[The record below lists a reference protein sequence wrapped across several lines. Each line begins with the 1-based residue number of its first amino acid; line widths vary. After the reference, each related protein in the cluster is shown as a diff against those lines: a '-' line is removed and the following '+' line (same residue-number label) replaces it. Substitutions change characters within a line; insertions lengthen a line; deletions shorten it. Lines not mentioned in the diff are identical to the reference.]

1 MLTETIQTPENQDPD
16 TLSISPIYS
25 VKLEGFEGPLD
36 LLLHLIE
43 KEEMDI
49 YDIQISQI
57 TDRYLEY
64 INLMEQLDLD
74 VASEFLVMAATLLH
88 IKSQS
93 ILPQLT
99 ADAEYTLGDQGE
111 LVRQLLE
118 YKRFKEA
125 SQALDIYAE
134 RHILRYS
141 RSPQLHAD
149 LDGTREFEIRATL
162 FDLLTAFK
170 NVNDR
175 VAEIDIEE
183 TYETVEEET
192 ITVED
197 KIDFIDR
204 QLTNANELLFEDL
217 FPLSSSKVDRI
228 VTFLAILELI
238 RIGKIVTVQ
247 TDHFESIYIVKQA
260 HEAAD
265 REIAPPPPAETPHSE
280 KLNDPVRN

>member
-1 MLTETIQTPENQDPD
+1 MLTETIQTPENQDLD
-16 TLSISPIYS
+16 TVSPMYSI
-25 VKLEGFEGPLD
+25 KLEGFEGPLD

-99 ADAEYTLGDQGE
+99 PDAEYTLGDQAE

-125 SQALDIYAE
+125 SQALDVYAE
-134 RHILRYS
+134 RRMLLYS
-141 RSPQLHAD
+141 RSPKLHAD
-149 LDGTREFEIRATL
+149 LDGTREFEIKATL
-162 FDLLTAFK
+162 FDLLSAFK
-170 NVNDR
+170 NITDR
-175 VAEIDIEE
+175 AAEIETEE
-183 TYETVEEET
+183 MYETVEEET

-197 KIDFIDR
+197 KIAFINR
-204 QLTNANELLFEDL
+204 QLTNEDQLLFEDL
-217 FPLSSSKVDRI
+217 FPLSSSKLDRI

-247 TDHFESIYIVKQA
+247 TDHFESIYIVKQGT
-260 HEAAD
+260 AATD
-265 REIAPPPPAETPHSE
+265 SEIALPPPVETAHSE
-280 KLNDPVRN
+280 EQGY

>member
-1 MLTETIQTPENQDPD
+1 MLIETIQTPESQDLD
-16 TLSISPIYS
+16 TLSPMYS
-25 VKLEGFEGPLD
+25 IKLEGFEGPLD

-99 ADAEYTLGDQGE
+99 PDAEYTLGDQAE

-118 YKRFKEA
+118 YKQFKEA
-125 SQALDIYAE
+125 AQALDIYAE
-134 RHILRYS
+134 RRTLVYS
-141 RSPQLHAD
+141 RSPKLHAD
-149 LDGTREFEIRATL
+149 LDGTREFEIKATL

-170 NVNDR
+170 SMNDR
-175 VAEIDIEE
+175 IAEMDIEE

-192 ITVED
+192 LTVEE
-197 KIDFIDR
+197 KIAFIDR
-204 QLTNANELLFEDL
+204 QLTNEDQLLFEDL
-217 FPLSSSKVDRI
+217 FPLSSSKLDRI

-247 TDHFESIYIVKQA
+247 TDHFESIYIVKQE
-260 HEAAD
+260 HEASD
-265 REIAPPPPAETPHSE
+265 REIAPPPPVETPHSE
-280 KLNDPVRN
+280 ERGY

>member
-1 MLTETIQTPENQDPD
+1 MLTETIQTPESQDFD
-16 TLSISPIYS
+16 TVSPMYSI
-25 VKLEGFEGPLD
+25 KLEGFEGPLD

-57 TDRYLEY
+57 TERYLEY

-99 ADAEYTLGDQGE
+99 PDAEYTLGDQAE

-125 SQALDIYAE
+125 AQALDIYAE
-134 RHILRYS
+134 RRTLLYS
-141 RSPQLHAD
+141 RSPKLHAD
-149 LDGTREFEIRATL
+149 LDGTREFEIKATL
-162 FDLLTAFK
+162 FDLLSAFK
-170 NVNDR
+170 NINDR
-175 VAEIDIEE
+175 AAEIDTEE
-183 TYETVEEET
+183 MYETVEEET

-197 KIDFIDR
+197 KIAFIDR
-204 QLTNANELLFEDL
+204 QLTNEDQLLFEDL
-217 FPLSSSKVDRI
+217 FPLSSSKLDRI

-238 RIGKIVTVQ
+238 RLGKIVTVQ
-247 TDHFESIYIVKQA
+247 TDHFESIYIVKQ
-260 HEAAD
+260 EQETTD
-265 REIAPPPPAETPHSE
+265 REIASPLPVETPHSE
-280 KLNDPVRN
+280 EQGY

>member
-1 MLTETIQTPENQDPD
+1 MLTETTS
-16 TLSISPIYS
+16 TLASTDPIYS

-36 LLLHLIE
+36 LLLHLIQ

-49 YDIQISQI
+49 YDIQIAHI

-64 INLMEQLDLD
+64 VNLMEQLDLD

-99 ADAEYTLGDQGE
+99 PDAEYTIGDQE
-111 LVRQLLE
+111 QLVKQLLE
-118 YKRFKEA
+118 YKQFKEA
-125 SQALDIYAE
+125 AQVLEDYAE
-134 RHILRYS
+134 RKTLMFS
-141 RSPQLHAD
+141 RSPKMHEA
-149 LDGTREFEIRATL
+149 LDGARAFEIRATL

-170 NVNDR
+170 GVNER
-175 VAEIDIEE
+175 AAEIEPEE
-183 TYETVEEET
+183 TYETVAEET

-197 KIDFIDR
+197 KIAFIDR
-204 QLTNANELLFEDL
+204 QLETENQLLFDDL
-217 FPLSSSKVDRI
+217 FPLASSKADRI

-247 TDHFESIYIVKQA
+247 TDHFESIYIVKQEGA
-260 HEAAD
+260 GSD
-265 REIAPPPPAETPHSE
+265 REILPPPNVENTRSE
-280 KLNDPVRN
+280 ERNR

>member
-1 MLTETIQTPENQDPD
+1 MQTETTETFGNQELATP
-16 TLSISPIYS
+16 TTTSAALYS

-36 LLLHLIE
+36 LLLHLIQ

-49 YDIQISQI
+49 HDIQIAHI

-64 INLMEQLDLD
+64 VNLMEQLDLD

-93 ILPQLT
+93 ILPQFT
-99 ADAEYTLGDQGE
+99 TNTEQPIRDQE
-111 LVRQLLE
+111 QLVKQLLE

-125 SQALDIYAE
+125 AKVLDVYAE
-134 RHILRYS
+134 RRTSVYS
-141 RSPQLHAD
+141 RSPMLHAD
-149 LDGTREFEIRATL
+149 LDGTRAFEIKATL

-170 NVNDR
+170 TINDR
-175 VAEIDIEE
+175 VAEVDAEE
-183 TYETVEEET
+183 FYETVEEET

-197 KIDFIDR
+197 KITFIES
-204 QLTNANELLFEDL
+204 QLESEDQLLFDEL
-217 FPLSSSKVDRI
+217 FPLSSSKTDRI

-247 TDHFESIYIVKQA
+247 TDHFESIYIVKQE
-260 HEAAD
+260 HQPD
-265 REIAPPPPAETPHSE
+265 REIALPPTVQTARSE
-280 KLNDPVRN
+280 ERSY

>member
-1 MLTETIQTPENQDPD
+1 MITQTTPTP
-16 TLSISPIYS
+16 TATAPIYS

-36 LLLHLIE
+36 LLLHLIQ

-49 YDIQISQI
+49 YDIQITHI

-64 INLMEQLDLD
+64 VNLMEELDLD

-99 ADAEYTLGDQGE
+99 PDAEYTIGDQE
-111 LVRQLLE
+111 QLVRQLLE
-118 YKRFKEA
+118 YKQFKEA
-125 SQALDIYAE
+125 AQILDVYAE
-134 RHILRYS
+134 RQTLIYS
-141 RSPQLHAD
+141 RNPKLHED
-149 LDGTREFEIRATL
+149 LEGARAYEIRATL

-170 NVNDR
+170 GVNDR
-175 VAEIDIEE
+175 AAEIDIEE

-197 KIDFIDR
+197 KITFINL
-204 QLTNANELLFEDL
+204 QLEGSDQLLFDEL
-217 FPLSSSKVDRI
+217 FPLSSTKADRI

-247 TDHFESIYIVKQA
+247 TDHFESIYIVKQEY
-260 HEAAD
+260 EASD
-265 REIAPPPPAETPHSE
+265 QEILPPPTVENTRSE
-280 KLNDPVRN
+280 ERNN

>member
-1 MLTETIQTPENQDPD
+1 MLSETIQTLGSQDPE
-16 TLSISPIYS
+16 TASTSPLYSI
-25 VKLEGFEGPLD
+25 KLEGFEGPLD
-36 LLLHLIE
+36 LLLHLIQ

-57 TDRYLEY
+57 TNRYLEY
-64 INLMEQLDLD
+64 VNLMEQLDLD

-99 ADAEYTLGDQGE
+99 ANTEHTIGDQEE

-125 SQALDIYAE
+125 AQALDVYAE
-134 RHILRYS
+134 RRTLLYS
-141 RSPQLHAD
+141 RNPKLHAD
-149 LDGTREFEIRATL
+149 LDGTRAFEIKATL

-170 NVNDR
+170 HVNDR

-183 TYETVEEET
+183 VYETVEEES

-197 KIDFIDR
+197 KIALIDR
-204 QLTNANELLFEDL
+204 QLVHADQLLFEDL
-217 FPLSSSKVDRI
+217 FPLYSSKTDRI

-247 TDHFESIYIVKQA
+247 TDHFESIYIVKQV
-260 HEAAD
+260 HEAPD
-265 REIAPPPPAETPHSE
+265 REIAPPPPAEKPHSE
-280 KLNDPVRN
+280 EQGY

>member
-1 MLTETIQTPENQDPD
+1 MITETTPTP
-16 TLSISPIYS
+16 TPTAPIYS

-36 LLLHLIE
+36 LLLHLIQ

-49 YDIQISQI
+49 YDIQIAHI

-64 INLMEQLDLD
+64 VNLMEELDLD

-99 ADAEYTLGDQGE
+99 PDAEYTIGDQE
-111 LVRQLLE
+111 QLVRQLLE
-118 YKRFKEA
+118 YKQFKEA
-125 SQALDIYAE
+125 AQVLDVYAE
-134 RHILRYS
+134 RQTLIYTRH
-141 RSPQLHAD
+141 PKLHED
-149 LDGTREFEIRATL
+149 LEGTRAFEIRATL

-170 NVNDR
+170 GVNDR
-175 VAEIDIEE
+175 AAEIDIEE
-183 TYETVEEET
+183 TYETLEEET

-197 KIDFIDR
+197 KINFINL
-204 QLTNANELLFEDL
+204 QLESSDQLLFDEL
-217 FPLSSSKVDRI
+217 FPLSSTKADRI

-247 TDHFESIYIVKQA
+247 TDHFESIYIVKQ
-260 HEAAD
+260 ENEESD
-265 REIAPPPPAETPHSE
+265 REILPPPTVENTRSE
-280 KLNDPVRN
+280 ERNN

>member
-1 MLTETIQTPENQDPD
+1 MLTETIQTPESQDLD
-16 TLSISPIYS
+16 TVSPMYAI
-25 VKLEGFEGPLD
+25 KLDGFEGPLD

-99 ADAEYTLGDQGE
+99 PDAEYTLGDQAE

-134 RHILRYS
+134 RRTLLYS
-141 RSPQLHAD
+141 RSPKLHAD
-149 LDGTREFEIRATL
+149 LDGTREFEIKATL
-162 FDLLTAFK
+162 FDLLSAFK
-170 NVNDR
+170 NITDR
-175 VAEIDIEE
+175 AAEIETEE
-183 TYETVEEET
+183 MYETVEEET

-197 KIDFIDR
+197 KIAFINR
-204 QLTNANELLFEDL
+204 QLTNEDQLLFEDL
-217 FPLSSSKVDRI
+217 FPLSSSKLDRI

-238 RIGKIVTVQ
+238 RIGTIVTVQ
-247 TDHFESIYIVKQA
+247 TDHFESIYIVKQE
-260 HEAAD
+260 EATD
-265 REIAPPPPAETPHSE
+265 REIVPPPPVETAHSE
-280 KLNDPVRN
+280 EQGY